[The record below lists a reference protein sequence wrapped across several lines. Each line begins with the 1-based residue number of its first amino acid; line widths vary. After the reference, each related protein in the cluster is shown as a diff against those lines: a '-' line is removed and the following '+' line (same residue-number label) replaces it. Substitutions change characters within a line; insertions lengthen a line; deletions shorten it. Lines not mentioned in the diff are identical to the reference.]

1 MASNPANA
9 RLPAAPP
16 INEKAATRKG
26 AGFHSDPNSMSL
38 FLDAVHSIA
47 SFSLAGFDLQ
57 TVFLGRSGQ
66 EAPHAVRELAGGLPN
81 LAQRGSLRSSDQ
93 GALALWAR

>member
-1 MASNPANA
+1 
-9 RLPAAPP
+9 LPAAPP

-66 EAPHAVRELAGGLPN
+66 EARTLCASQPVVFRISPSVAP
-81 LAQRGSLRSSDQ
+81 
-93 GALALWAR
+93 